1 MTLDGIFAYYID
13 WGNIVEPM
21 YDGHGYIIP
30 YILIPCYIFISNFII
45 LNTLIALSCEY
56 FVEVKYYS
64 IERELKNNR

>member
-1 MTLDGIFAYYID
+1 MVLILFIITD

-21 YDGHGYIIP
+21 YSKHGFILP
-30 YILIPCYIFISNFII
+30 YIMIPTYIFISNFII

-64 IERELKNNR
+64 IEKD

>member
-1 MTLDGIFAYYID
+1 
-13 WGNIVEPM
+13 M